1 MKSFALI
8 NSVRS
13 KFAVVIMAT
22 GAELPYRHINEIGE
36 ELRHLHVQGA
46 VVFDLL
52 ASNGSRSRRFF
63 STSFD
68 GDKFPPAL
76 DLKPVDPEREVR
88 EAAASYLQEHFSEFD
103 LTLLTPAMQFAARK
117 GIPL

>member
-8 NSVRS
+8 NSACS
-13 KFAVVIMAT
+13 KFEVVIMAT
-22 GAELPYRHINEIGE
+22 GAELPYRHINEICE
-36 ELRHLHVQGA
+36 ELRQLHVQGA

-68 GDKFPPAL
+68 GDQFPVDL
-76 DLKPVDPEREVR
+76 CLKPVDPESDVREV
-88 EAAASYLQEHFSEFD
+88 AANYLQKHLSEFD
-103 LTLLTPAMQFAARK
+103 LTLLTPAMKFAARK